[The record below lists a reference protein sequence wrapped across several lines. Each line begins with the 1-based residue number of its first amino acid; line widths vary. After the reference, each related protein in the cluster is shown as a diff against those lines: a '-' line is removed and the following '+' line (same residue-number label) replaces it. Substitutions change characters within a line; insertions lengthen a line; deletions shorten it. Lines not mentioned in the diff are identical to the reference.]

1 MYKKSPQGWLKHW
14 DFILLDIFCLQ
25 LAFVVA
31 YLVRQGLENP
41 YSDQIYRT
49 VAFVFML
56 CQIVVMFLG
65 QSYQDILKRGYYIEF
80 TKTAKHVL
88 MVMLLSVLYLFATQQ
103 AVSYSR
109 LTLFYT
115 AFLYLCFDY
124 VGRVW
129 HKENVLKKN
138 ATKKKEKSMVVVVSL
153 AEAKETIEKILSSPI
168 QNFSINGIALI
179 DDNPGVKEIV
189 GIPVVGNMDTISEYL
204 CHEWVDE
211 VFVKISETEPY
222 PQKLIDE
229 IITMGLTVHLSLGEM
244 EKSLSGKNFIEKIG
258 GYSVITSSINTASP
272 KQLLYKRLMDIAGGI
287 VGCLL
292 TVILI
297 VVIGPM
303 IYIKSPGPIFFSQ
316 VRIGKN
322 GKKFKIYKFRSMY
335 MDAEERKAELMSQ
348 NKMEGLM
355 FKMDYD
361 PRIIGSEKKDKN
373 GNPKG
378 IGNFIRKTSLDEF
391 PQFWNV
397 LKGDMSLVG
406 TRPPTVDEWEQY
418 ELHHRSRMSIKPG
431 ITGMW
436 QASGRSDI
444 TDFEEVVKLD
454 TEYIEKEAGITEPKN
469 LEEQAISLV
478 GRDIYEKLIKG
489 YTEKQWGR
497 DCKDLPSFIIKRL
510 PVRLTFDNNYF
521 NALYQGIPVGG
532 YTKMVA
538 NLLDGIEVRLNMDYL
553 DNKAELDALADKVV
567 YTGAIDAYFDYKLG
581 TLESWQPVLSDNG
594 GVTRGICKMDAEN
607 NLTEVVETKNIIK
620 TTEGAEA
627 DGMKLDIDSLVSMN
641 MWGLT
646 PDFLKTL
653 EEGFKEFFEKEV
665 PANPLKAEYLIP
677 TFIGELLSEGKISVK
692 ALRTNDTWYGM
703 TYKEDVAAVKES
715 FSKMLENGTYKGD
728 LFSDL

>member
-153 AEAKETIEKILSSPI
+153 AEAKETIEKILSAPI

-179 DDNPGVKEIV
+179 DDNPGVKEIA

-229 IITMGLTVHLSLGEM
+229 IIIMGLTVHLSLGEM

-322 GKKFKIYKFRSMY
+322 GKKFKMYKFRSMY
-335 MDAEERKAELMSQ
+335 MDAEKRKAELMKE
-348 NKMEGLM
+348 NKMSDAKM
-355 FKMDYD
+355 FKMEFD
-361 PRIIGSEKKDKN
+361 PRVIGNKILPDGTRKT
-373 GNPKG
+373 G
-378 IGNFIRKTSLDEF
+378 IGDFIRRTSLDEF
-391 PQFWNV
+391 PQFFNV
-397 LKGDMSLVG
+397 LKGDMSIVG
-406 TRPPTVDEWEQY
+406 TRPPLIGEVNLY
-418 ELHHRSRMSIKPG
+418 ELHHHARLAIKPG

-436 QASGRSDI
+436 QVSGRSDI
-444 TDFEEVVKLD
+444 TDFEEVVRLD
-454 TEYIEKEAGITEPKN
+454 TKYIKEWTPA
-469 LEEQAISLV
+469 
-478 GRDIYEKLIKG
+478 
-489 YTEKQWGR
+489 
-497 DCKDLPSFIIKRL
+497 
-510 PVRLTFDNNYF
+510 
-521 NALYQGIPVGG
+521 
-532 YTKMVA
+532 
-538 NLLDGIEVRLNMDYL
+538 
-553 DNKAELDALADKVV
+553 
-567 YTGAIDAYFDYKLG
+567 
-581 TLESWQPVLSDNG
+581 
-594 GVTRGICKMDAEN
+594 
-607 NLTEVVETKNIIK
+607 
-620 TTEGAEA
+620 
-627 DGMKLDIDSLVSMN
+627 LDIKILFKTVKTVLGKEGSM
-641 MWGLT
+641 
-646 PDFLKTL
+646 
-653 EEGFKEFFEKEV
+653 
-665 PANPLKAEYLIP
+665 
-677 TFIGELLSEGKISVK
+677 
-692 ALRTNDTWYGM
+692 
-703 TYKEDVAAVKES
+703 
-715 FSKMLENGTYKGD
+715 
-728 LFSDL
+728 